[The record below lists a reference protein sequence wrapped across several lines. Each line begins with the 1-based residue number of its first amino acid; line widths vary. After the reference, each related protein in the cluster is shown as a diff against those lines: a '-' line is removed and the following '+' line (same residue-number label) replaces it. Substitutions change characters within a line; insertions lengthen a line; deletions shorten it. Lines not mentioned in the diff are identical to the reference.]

1 MDQFIFPNCNRYFK
15 KDYGNLRHKFPGAE
29 NIENNYSQAF
39 QDMFVLSML
48 DGKRNG
54 TYVEIGGDHPVVI
67 NNSYLLESE
76 FGWKGVSFEIIQ
88 SAVDFYN
95 DFRKSPCLCEDAT
108 AVDYAEIFEENDLPL
123 QIDYLQ
129 VDIEP
134 AEQTLR
140 ALKNIPFD
148 QYRFSVITYETDMYR
163 DGPDCQ
169 EEAMRFL
176 QDLGYE
182 LVVRNVANE
191 GNPYEDWYV
200 DPNVVDPKIIAK
212 FKQIGRLSK
221 ESNTCVLN
229 V

>member
-1 MDQFIFPNCNRYFK
+1 MDQFIFPNCGRYFK
-15 KDYGNLRHKFPGAE
+15 KDYENLKHKFPGAE
-29 NIENNYSQAF
+29 NIENNFSQAF
-39 QDMFVLSML
+39 QDMFVLGML
-48 DGKRNG
+48 NGKKNG

-95 DFRKSPCLCEDAT
+95 TFRKSPCLCEDAT
-108 AVDYAEIFEENDLPL
+108 TADYVQIFEENDFPG

-134 AEQTLR
+134 AQQTLN
-140 ALKNIPFD
+140 ALKQIPFD
-148 QYRFSVITYETDMYR
+148 QYRFSVITYETDVYR

-169 EEAMRFL
+169 EEAMNFL
-176 QDLGYE
+176 LSHGYE
-182 LVVRNVANE
+182 LVIRNVANE

-200 DPNVVDPKIIAK
+200 DPTVVDRDIIDK
-212 FKQIGRLSK
+212 FKQTGRLSK